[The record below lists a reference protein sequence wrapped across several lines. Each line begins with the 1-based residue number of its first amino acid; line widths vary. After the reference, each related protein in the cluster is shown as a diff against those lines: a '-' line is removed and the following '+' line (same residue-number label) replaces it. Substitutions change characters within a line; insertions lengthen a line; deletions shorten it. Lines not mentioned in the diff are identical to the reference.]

1 MTSKFLLILG
11 IGHVLGDFYF
21 QTDKMAQQKDKSW
34 KGIVKHAIEY
44 AASVLLIFLLFIN
57 MNLMKWILL
66 YSASHL
72 IIDAVKYKLLRIGK
86 IKKSA
91 KLFIIDQCA
100 HIICIFVIAYMME
113 ISSCTLSHYYLIDS
127 IQQVFGFSKEKVA
140 RWILAILIIHEPA
153 NILIQSILKELKD
166 EDTVD
171 SGTKGIA
178 PSDMKAGRK
187 IGSIERLIMLLFIAM
202 NQYTAMG
209 MVLTAKSI
217 ARYDQITREQ
227 TFAEYY
233 LIGTLLST
241 ASVVIC
247 KVILL

>member
-1 MTSKFLLILG
+1 
-11 IGHVLGDFYF
+11 
-21 QTDKMAQQKDKSW
+21 
-34 KGIVKHAIEY
+34 
-44 AASVLLIFLLFIN
+44 
-57 MNLMKWILL
+57 
-66 YSASHL
+66 
-72 IIDAVKYKLLRIGK
+72 
-86 IKKSA
+86 
-91 KLFIIDQCA
+91 
-100 HIICIFVIAYMME
+100 MME

>member
-1 MTSKFLLILG
+1 MTSKFLLMLG

-72 IIDAVKYKLLRIGK
+72 IIDAVKYKLLRTGK

-100 HIICIFVIAYMME
+100 HNDL
-113 ISSCTLSHYYLIDS
+113 SCC
-127 IQQVFGFSKEKVA
+127 FS
-140 RWILAILIIHEPA
+140 
-153 NILIQSILKELKD
+153 
-166 EDTVD
+166 
-171 SGTKGIA
+171 
-178 PSDMKAGRK
+178 
-187 IGSIERLIMLLFIAM
+187 
-202 NQYTAMG
+202 
-209 MVLTAKSI
+209 
-217 ARYDQITREQ
+217 
-227 TFAEYY
+227 
-233 LIGTLLST
+233 
-241 ASVVIC
+241 
-247 KVILL
+247 

>member
-1 MTSKFLLILG
+1 
-11 IGHVLGDFYF
+11 
-21 QTDKMAQQKDKSW
+21 
-34 KGIVKHAIEY
+34 
-44 AASVLLIFLLFIN
+44 

-66 YSASHL
+66 YAASHL
-72 IIDAVKYKLLRIGK
+72 IIDAVKYKLLRTGK

-153 NILIQSILKELKD
+153 NILIQSILKELKE

-202 NQYTAMG
+202 NQYTAMKE
-209 MVLTAKSI
+209 LCRDRCQAPLK
-217 ARYDQITREQ
+217 APLNRHH
-227 TFAEYY
+227 
-233 LIGTLLST
+233 
-241 ASVVIC
+241 
-247 KVILL
+247 

>member
-72 IIDAVKYKLLRIGK
+72 IIDAVKYKLLRTGK

-100 HIICIFVIAYMME
+100 HIICIFVIAYLME

-217 ARYDQITREQ
+217 ARYDQITKEQ

-233 LIGTLLST
+233 LNGTLLST